1 MRISELLSED
11 EYQHLEEGPKWDAI
25 KKQAKGAALGAGLV
39 GVAAL
44 GIGDKAPKE
53 PVQPAAITAPATVTK
68 AEPKQEP
75 QQVDV
80 KRELPTRHTSQNA
93 DTQRQA
99 FIIKKAQAAGIN
111 GIELAAFLA
120 QSAHETRGFNAL
132 GEEGGKEYL
141 KKQYDPKHNKQKAHQ
156 LGNKKAGS
164 GHKFAG
170 AGYLMLTGEWNYTA
184 AAKDLNIP
192 IDKHPELVYTNP
204 EVAAKTAIW
213 FWKTKVSPSVKDWND
228 VRSVTKRINPGM
240 AGIDDREANFVY
252 YKKKLGLS

>member
-1 MRISELLSED
+1 M
-11 EYQHLEEGPKWDAI
+11 GF
-25 KKQAKGAALGAGLV
+25 
-39 GVAAL
+39 
-44 GIGDKAPKE
+44 GDNPPKE
-53 PVQPAAITAPATVTK
+53 PVQPAAIAAPVDIAK
-68 AEPKQEP
+68 PEPKQEP
-75 QQVDV
+75 QQDV
-80 KRELPTRHTSQNA
+80 KKELPTRHTSQNV
-93 DTQRQA
+93 DSQRQA
-99 FIIKKAQAAGIN
+99 FIIKKAQAAGIT

-120 QSAHETRGFNAL
+120 QSAHETRGFNAM

-141 KKQYDPKHNKQKAHQ
+141 KKQYDPKHNKQKAQQ

-170 AGYLMLTGEWNYTA
+170 AGYLMLTGQWNYTA

-192 IDKHPELVYTNP
+192 IDKNPELVYSNP